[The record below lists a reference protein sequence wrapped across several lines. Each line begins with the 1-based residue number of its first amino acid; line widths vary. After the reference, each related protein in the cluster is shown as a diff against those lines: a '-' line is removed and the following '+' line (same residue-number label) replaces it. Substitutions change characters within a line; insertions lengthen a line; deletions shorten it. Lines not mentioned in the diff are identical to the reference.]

1 MWSSRLLD
9 VWLKLDWAKRHA
21 EALKADMKR
30 WCDVQSRQTTMVSLT
45 QRLYPMKIESS
56 SRLALSWSPPA
67 GC

>member
-30 WCDVQSRQTTMVSLT
+30 WCDVQSRQTTMEVTSEGVET
-45 QRLYPMKIESS
+45 REGGVTFG
-56 SRLALSWSPPA
+56 SP
-67 GC
+67 